1 MYYIHIP
8 SHVYL
13 NKDFTKHTQNLYGLL
28 IALAYKD
35 GYCYATN
42 NRLAEILEVS
52 NSTISKSLQQLK
64 QADLIS
70 VEINALNNF
79 RKIMTKDTVN
89 GLKVAKK
96 ENKAPIKAS
105 KTSTKA
111 KIERFVP
118 EWMAEFEDLLDQQ

>member
-1 MYYIHIP
+1 MYYIQIP

-64 QADLIS
+64 LADLIS

-89 GLKVAKK
+89 GLKVVKK
-96 ENKAPIKAS
+96 ESKAPNKAS
-105 KTSTKA
+105 KSSTKG

-118 EWMAEFEDLLDQQ
+118 DWMSEFEDLLDQQ